1 MPRFSILVPPM
12 PAMMPSMIFSSKV
25 FSSSS
30 SSWARAAPAVITT
43 PMPSAITASRSARLS
58 ALDELGTIQPLVSV
72 LRIAL
77 FLFKFCR
84 GPPTRGAAS
93 LLRAMF
99 SFEVPY
105 QPGSGRFCG
114 GYSQEGIIQQRRYPG
129 NNRHVGEVKHV
140 PIVGISPDLEV
151 EQGEIDHRA
160 IGEAV
165 DAVADGDADDQAE
178 RDRGKRGAR
187 SRHPDRQNDHRHR
200 LDDHQADLGEL
211 TVVLEP
217 AEADPDIPGQH
228 QIEEWRHRDRAAAGN
243 VEHEQQPEFRCL
255 IERKHGDG
263 GDHTGAEVR
272 VPKAF
277 HARHLSG
284 LLFLFLFGLRR
295 WGALPRLLG
304 RLFLGSF
311 L

>member
-30 SSWARAAPAVITT
+30 SSSWARAAPAVITT
-43 PMPSAITASRSARLS
+43 PMPSAITASHSARLS

-165 DAVADGDADDQAE
+165 DGVADGAADDQAE
-178 RDRGKRGAR
+178 GDGRDQGAR
-187 SRHPDRQNDHRHR
+187 ARHPDRQYNYRHGLDH
-200 LDDHQADLGEL
+200 HQADLDQL
-211 TVVLEP
+211 AVVL
-217 AEADPDIPGQH
+217 
-228 QIEEWRHRDRAAAGN
+228 
-243 VEHEQQPEFRCL
+243 QP
-255 IERKHGDG
+255 
-263 GDHTGAEVR
+263 
-272 VPKAF
+272 
-277 HARHLSG
+277 
-284 LLFLFLFGLRR
+284 
-295 WGALPRLLG
+295 
-304 RLFLGSF
+304 
-311 L
+311 

>member
-72 LRIAL
+72 LSIAL

-114 GYSQEGIIQQRRYPG
+114 GYPQEGIIQQRRYPG
-129 NNRHVGEVKHV
+129 NNRHVGEVKHI
-140 PIVGISPDLEV
+140 PTEGIAPDLEV

-165 DAVADGDADDQAE
+165 DGVADGPADDQAE
-178 RDRGKRGAR
+178 RDGGHKGAR
-187 SRHPDRQNDHRHR
+187 AGHPDRQNDHRHR
-200 LDDHQADLGEL
+200 LDDHQDDLGDL
-211 TVVLEP
+211 AVALKP
-217 AEADPDIPGQH
+217 AEADPDIPCQH
-228 QIEEWRHRDRAAAGN
+228 QVEKRRDLHCAAVGE
-243 VEHEQQPEFRCL
+243 VEHEQQPEFGGL
-255 IERKHGDG
+255 IERQHGNG
-263 GDHTGAEVR
+263 GNHAGTKVGRHNEAAAARYGV
-272 VPKAF
+272 VPAKA
-277 HARHLSG
+277 
-284 LLFLFLFGLRR
+284 
-295 WGALPRLLG
+295 
-304 RLFLGSF
+304 
-311 L
+311 